1 MNRTRRGRIAR
12 KDYVSFVLFAGVFA
26 FLPLCVS
33 SYGVSLLTEIL
44 IYGIFVL
51 SLNLL
56 MGYAGL
62 PSFGHAAFFGV
73 SAYTLAFFVTKVMPG
88 GGLLH
93 FLTVAGLSIL
103 ASSVTGMILGLLV
116 VQSSGL
122 IFLMLTV
129 SLAQVFWA
137 IAFSW
142 RSFTGGEDGIAG
154 ISRPDLGLPISLN
167 DTLSFYY
174 FVFLFFI
181 LSWIVL
187 QSIVRSPFGKAL
199 IGIRVNE
206 LRMRAFGY
214 NTWVYKYLAFVIAGM
229 FGGLAGVLNT
239 YFYRYVSP
247 NELSIEIS
255 GIAMFMAIIGGRD
268 IFFGPVVGVVVVLL
282 LKHLI
287 GSVTEY
293 WQFFMGLAFILSVM
307 YARKGISAFFV
318 DHMTNLFRRLGG
330 ALKD

>member
-1 MNRTRRGRIAR
+1 M
-12 KDYVSFVLFAGVFA
+12 DYGSFFLFAAIFA
-26 FLPLCVS
+26 FLPLCLS

-44 IYGIFVL
+44 IYGIFAL

-56 MGYAGL
+56 MGYTGL

-73 SAYTLAFFVTKVMPG
+73 SAYTIAFLITKVMPG
-88 GGLLH
+88 GGLIT
-93 FLTVAGLSIL
+93 FLIVFGLAIL
-103 ASSVTGMILGLLV
+103 ASLVTGVVLGLLV

-167 DTLSFYY
+167 ETMNFYY

-181 LSWIVL
+181 LSWIIL

-214 NTWVYKYLAFVIAGM
+214 NTWVYKYLAYVIAGI

-247 NELSIEIS
+247 NELSIEVS
-255 GIAMFMAIIGGRD
+255 GIAMFMAIIGGRG
-268 IFFGPVVGVVVVLL
+268 IFFGPVIGVVVILL

-287 GSVTEY
+287 GSLTEY
-293 WQFFMGLAFILSVM
+293 WQFFMGLVFIFSVM
-307 YARKGISAFFV
+307 YARKGISAFLV
-318 DHMTNLFRRLGG
+318 DHMTKLFRRLGG
-330 ALKD
+330 ITKT